1 MTAVL
6 SIVIAFGILVIFHE
20 FGHFWVAK
28 KCGIDVE
35 TFSVGFGPKLF
46 SGRYDGTEFRVSLI
60 PLGGYVKMKGMGDEE
75 EVDRNDPK
83 AFFNKSL
90 PARSAVVMA
99 GPVMNFILAFLIV
112 PIVFWI
118 GRPEVAAL
126 LEPPV
131 IEQVLPDS
139 PALIAGLRGGETILK
154 VDGREIPTRQDLIV
168 AINEKQGVAIELD
181 VRDRTGGTRRTSLK
195 PDWMPEEERWVIG
208 IQFAVGDNAGVI
220 YHRYGFVDGIV
231 AGSTENLKNIALTFR
246 VLKRLVFG
254 ETSYK
259 TLGGP
264 TAIAK
269 GLATAAANGI
279 APFLLFTAF
288 LSLQLAILNLLPVPM
303 LDGGHLVFFGFEAI
317 LRKPLSLK
325 IRLWSQQIGI
335 ALLLLLVAVVTWND
349 LEREFGFQSWIK
361 TLFQ

>member
-1 MTAVL
+1 MIAVL
-6 SIVIAFGILVIFHE
+6 SIIIAFGILVIFHE

-46 SGRYDGTEFRVSLI
+46 SGRYDGTEFCVSLI

-75 EVDRNDPK
+75 EVDRTDPK

-90 PARSAVVMA
+90 LARVAVVMA
-99 GPVMNFILAFLIV
+99 GPVMNFLLAFLIV
-112 PIVFWI
+112 PVVCWI
-118 GRPEVAAL
+118 GRPEVASL

-139 PALIAGLRGGETILK
+139 PAAIAGLQGGETVLK

-168 AINEKQGVAIELD
+168 AINEKQGVAVELD
-181 VRDRTGGTRRTSLK
+181 VRGRTGETRRVSLK
-195 PDWMPEEERWVIG
+195 PVMLFAEERWAIG
-208 IQFAVGDNAGVI
+208 IQFPVNDNARVV
-220 YHRYGFVDGIV
+220 YHRYGFVEGVV
-231 AGSTENLKNIALTFR
+231 AGTVENLKNIALTFR

-288 LSLQLAILNLLPVPM
+288 LSLQLGILNLLPIPM
-303 LDGGHLVFFGFEAI
+303 LDGGHLVFFGFEAVF
-317 LRKPLSLK
+317 RKPLSLK
-325 IRLWSQQIGI
+325 IRLWAQQIGI
-335 ALLLLLVAVVTWND
+335 TLLLLLVAVVTWND

-361 TLFQ
+361 NFFQ

>member
-1 MTAVL
+1 MTAIFSV
-6 SIVIAFGILVIFHE
+6 IIAFGILVIFHE

-28 KCGIDVE
+28 KCGVDIE

-46 SGRYDGTEFRVSLI
+46 SFQWDGTEFRISLI

-75 EVDRNDPK
+75 EIDKNDPG

-90 PARSAVVMA
+90 PARSAVVLA

-112 PIVFWI
+112 PMVCWI
-118 GRPEVAAL
+118 GKPEVAAL
-126 LEPPV
+126 MEPPV
-131 IEQVLPDS
+131 VEQVMPAS
-139 PALIAGLRGGETILK
+139 PALAAGLEGGDTILT
-154 VDGREIPTRQDLIV
+154 VDGRAIQTRQDLIV
-168 AINEKQGVAIELD
+168 AINEKQGLPIDLTVA
-181 VRDRTGGTRRTSLK
+181 GTHGETRAVQLT
-195 PDWMPEEERWVIG
+195 PNWIADEERWIIG
-208 IQFAVGDNAGVI
+208 IQFSTNTEAKII
-220 YHRYGFVDGIV
+220 YHHYGFIEGLVVGTQDNI
-231 AGSTENLKNIALTFR
+231 KNIQLTFR
-246 VLKRLVFG
+246 VIKRLIFG

-288 LSLQLAILNLLPVPM
+288 LSLQLAILNLLPIPM
-303 LDGGHLVFFGFEAI
+303 LDGGHLVFFAFEAI
-317 LRKPLSLK
+317 LRRPLHLK
-325 IRLWSQQIGI
+325 IRIWAQQVGI
-335 ALLLLLVAVVTWND
+335 FMLLLLVVVVTWND
-349 LEREFGFQSWIK
+349 LEREFGLQSWLK